1 MSAPG
6 LFMPQ
11 PHTIRLNGPWEMIA
25 RGTEP
30 PQRVKLPEEWPVIM
44 SAASAGPVFLQR
56 WFHRPTGLTP
66 NCRVQLVFQSLPF
79 SGSASIDD
87 VQIGVFSA
95 HSEQAI
101 NISAVIRDRSCL
113 TLSVTEPVGAGNP
126 MHLPQ
131 ISLAIHPSG

>member
-1 MSAPG
+1 
-6 LFMPQ
+6 MPRI
-11 PHTIRLNGPWEMIA
+11 HTIRLNGPWEMIA
-25 RGTEP
+25 GGAEQS
-30 PQRVKLPEEWPVIM
+30 QRVKLPEDWPVIV

-66 NCRVQLVFQSLPF
+66 NCRVQLVFQALPF

-95 HSEQAI
+95 HGEQAL
-101 NISAVIRDRSCL
+101 NISTAIGDRSCL
-113 TLSVTEPVGAGNP
+113 TLSISEPVADRP
-126 MHLPQ
+126 THLPQ